1 MTPETP
7 ADLLAAASRAVSR
20 LEGRAEALA
29 ARDAEIVR
37 DVGLAK
43 GRAARRPEVE
53 AFLERLQASAH
64 DRSVGAY
71 ERMLTAIVA
80 DVLPDSKRIGL
91 ELHTERGLPALDV
104 FADNGGEREDIL
116 DGCGGS
122 VANLVSA
129 GLRFIAMARSGTR
142 RFMALDEADCWLKPT
157 RIPAFANVLRQIAEE
172 LGVQALMI
180 SHHDMA
186 LFGEGISVVRF
197 SRRPEGGIEVEPDPR
212 APKWPAGEDGAKAE
226 GIRWIRLVDV
236 MSHVDTRVPMAPGV
250 NAIIGENDIG
260 KSVVMT
266 ALRALAYGDVSDAIV
281 RHGAKAA
288 LVEVGIEGGRVVSL
302 ERRAKGAGHKNVWR
316 LREADGSVIVET
328 PGRTVPDWVGKEL
341 GVARLDGIEVHLSHQ
356 KRPVFVLD
364 QPANVRAAVLSVGRE
379 SGLIRLMIAKQKESA
394 TRDDRTVR
402 EGEKELA
409 QVRAQLAALEG
420 LDALA
425 AEIDGLRAQGAGI
438 AAETSRL
445 DAMLGLIER
454 IEASEGAHSALKA
467 KLDAFGDELPPPPEF
482 VPEGADRLEI
492 ADRIEATEAAI
503 AGARSA
509 LDAFAHL
516 PEAAPEIADL
526 GALDADTRRLEA
538 TSVQIA
544 ALEAALAAFGGLPA
558 EPPVLVELDALVETG
573 RNLSAL
579 DIEIA
584 KLSRRA
590 AALAGLPSEAPAQV
604 AVDGM
609 ESAAKALEE
618 IDEEIARL
626 KGRRVQIDRRIDE
639 TERELAEIAD
649 EIGDVCP
656 LCGHAVEG
664 HDHSDDAEGAPR
676 VAGVASVAGVAGAVE
691 ETIDDPFAPAPRKHR
706 TKEMDHAA

>member
-1 MTPETP
+1 MTPEQSP
-7 ADLLAAASRAVSR
+7 AETLAAASRAASR

-29 ARDAEIVR
+29 ARNAEIVR

-80 DVLPDSKRIGL
+80 DVLPDSKKIGL

-197 SRRPEGGIEVEPDPR
+197 ARGAEGGVEVEPDPR
-212 APKWPAGEDGAKAE
+212 APKWPTGEEGARTQ

-250 NAIIGENDIG
+250 NAIVGENDIG

-266 ALRALAYGDVSDAIV
+266 ALRALAYGEVSDSVV

-288 LVEVGIEGGRVVSL
+288 LIEVGIEAGRVVSL
-302 ERRAKGAGHKNVWR
+302 ERRAKGAGHRNVWR
-316 LREADGSVIVET
+316 LREADGGVIVET

-341 GVARLDGIEVHLSHQ
+341 GIARLDGIEVHLSHQ
-356 KRPVFVLD
+356 KRPIFVLD

-379 SGLIRLMIAKQKESA
+379 SGLIRLMIAKQKENA

-402 EGEKELA
+402 EGERELT
-409 QVRAQLAALEG
+409 QVRAQLAALDG
-420 LDALA
+420 LSDLVREIEALRERGAALA
-425 AEIDGLRAQGAGI
+425 AETA
-438 AAETSRL
+438 RL
-445 DAMLGLIER
+445 DGMLGLIER
-454 IEASEGAHSALKA
+454 IEGLDGAQAALKA
-467 KLDAFGDELPPPPEF
+467 RLDAFGDRLPPMPEF
-482 VPEGADRLEI
+482 LPEGADRLEL
-492 ADRIEATEAAI
+492 ADRIEATDGAIVAAR
-503 AGARSA
+503 AA
-509 LDAFAHL
+509 LAAFAEL
-516 PEAAPEIADL
+516 PEAAPEIVDVA
-526 GALDADTRRLEA
+526 ALDADARRLE
-538 TSVQIA
+538 TLSVQIA
-544 ALEAALAAFGGLPA
+544 ALEAALAAFEGLPA
-558 EPPVLVELDALVETG
+558 EPPAFVELDAIVETG
-573 RNLSAL
+573 RNLAL
-579 DIEIA
+579 LDADVA
-584 KLSRRA
+584 KLRRRA
-590 AALAGLPSEAPAQV
+590 DALAGLPAGEPAMV
-604 AVDGM
+604 TVDGM
-609 ESAAKALEE
+609 DSAAKALEE

-626 KGRRVQIDRRIDE
+626 KGRLAQTDRRIEE
-639 TERELAEIAD
+639 TDRELAAIME

-664 HDHSDDAEGAPR
+664 HDHGGGRPESAAP
-676 VAGVASVAGVAGAVE
+676 GG
-691 ETIDDPFAPAPRKHR
+691 ETLDDPFAPTPRP
-706 TKEMDHAA
+706 TKEMSHAA